1 MANVVLIGFMGCG
14 KSSVAV
20 KLSYRM
26 KRQVTDTDKWIEKKE
41 GKTIRE
47 IFEQDGEE
55 AFRDMETEC
64 LHQLKE
70 TAKNQI
76 ISVGG
81 GTPLREEN
89 RALLKEIGR
98 VVYLRAKKET
108 LCERLKEDTRR
119 PVLEGKGEL
128 SERIEKLLE
137 ERKEAYEAAADL
149 IVDVDDKPFGQVL
162 FEIERGVRP
171 AYRTQAGYGQQNGY
185 RAKSFGENGGRG
197 VFRTGIPGQS
207 RYPFGQRTIR
217 TYNGTGNIADASGN
231 TADTACSMH
240 SANVQSALKMRNV
253 REQAAGG
260 SEAVSGERP
269 LRRILVL
276 NGPNI
281 NFLGIRE
288 KGIYGTQ
295 NYNDLLNMIAEK
307 GIEARAAITVF
318 QSNHEGAIIDRIQ
331 EAYFDRTE
339 AIIINPGAYTHYSYA
354 IRDALASL
362 SVPKVEVHISNIM
375 EREAFRKV
383 SVTAPVCDKQIYGHG
398 LEGYLEAIDFALKK
412 LEE

>member
-26 KRQVTDTDKWIEKKE
+26 KRQMTDTDKWIEKKE
-41 GKTIRE
+41 GRTIKE
-47 IFEQDGEE
+47 IFDQDGEE
-55 AFRDMETEC
+55 AFRNMETEC
-64 LHQLKE
+64 LKQLKE

-81 GTPLREEN
+81 GTPVREEN
-89 RALLKEIGR
+89 RALLKQIGK
-98 VVYLRAKKET
+98 VVYLRAKVET
-108 LCERLKEDTRR
+108 LCERLKNDTRR
-119 PVLEGKGEL
+119 PVLAGEGEL
-128 SERIEKLLE
+128 SERIGKLLE

-171 AYRTQAGYGQQNGY
+171 PYRNPQAAQ
-185 RAKSFGENGGRG
+185 GG
-197 VFRTGIPGQS
+197 FRTGAPCHS
-207 RYPFGQRTIR
+207 RYPFGQRPIK
-217 TYNGTGNIADASGN
+217 TYSGMGGAAEN
-231 TADTACSMH
+231 ARSMH
-240 SANVQSALKMRNV
+240 SENVQSALKMQDV
-253 REQAAGG
+253 QTQAEG
-260 SEAVSGERP
+260 SAAAASGKRP
-269 LRRILVL
+269 LRKLLVI

-295 NYNDLLNMIAEK
+295 DYNDLLNMIAEK
-307 GIEARAAITVF
+307 GAESRAAITVF

-331 EAYFDRTE
+331 EAYFDKTE

-354 IRDALASL
+354 IRDALASVL
-362 SVPKVEVHISNIM
+362 MPKVEVHISNIM
-375 EREAFRKV
+375 EREEFRKV
-383 SVTAPVCDKQIYGHG
+383 SVTAPVCDRQIFGHG
-398 LEGYLEAIDFALKK
+398 LNGYLEAIDFVLEK
-412 LEE
+412 LGE